1 MESSK
6 AKNPRERERVERRRR
21 RRRRRWDKK
30 AYHRWRRHADH
41 NKLQGWW
48 CKKQEEEKRNMFGK
62 PFQQQPY
69 HVLLSLMFCCISL
82 LSQSFLSLSYIC
94 MSMCQS
100 NPSLSVSWHDAKKQ
114 PAYRIDCLTQNLTIF
129 LLQNPSGALHLCP
142 EPGRVLDW
150 TFLPSLEPRR
160 ISNAQNIRILL
171 SWKNLILFLNV
182 VNLYKCKV
190 YRSL

>member
-6 AKNPRERERVERRRR
+6 AKNPRERERERERERVERR

-69 HVLLSLMFCCISL
+69 LMFCCISL
-82 LSQSFLSLSYIC
+82 LSQSFLSLFHIC
-94 MSMCQS
+94 MSMCQL
-100 NPSLSVSWHDAKKQ
+100 NPSLSVSWRDAKNKKHIGSIVPHKISQ
-114 PAYRIDCLTQNLTIF
+114 FFYCKIHLAHCIF
-129 LLQNPSGALHLCP
+129 LQNQAGYLTGPS
-142 EPGRVLDW
+142 
-150 TFLPSLEPRR
+150 FLPSLEPRR
-160 ISNAQNIRILL
+160 ISNAQI
-171 SWKNLILFLNV
+171 SGSYFHEKT
-182 VNLYKCKV
+182 
-190 YRSL
+190 